1 MVKIILFL
9 LLNVCYGLIPDQIN
23 KFVSH
28 IYSNPVSKIDLSVN
42 ENILKESMYGPI
54 HDKLSLPLVDSIA
67 KFLPKVDTVG
77 HNVLLLDR
85 YIVNNVM
92 NNDIIPLDLKKDIT
106 LFVIKLS
113 QEGDTIGTFILG
125 NYYKIVDHIL

>member
-9 LLNVCYGLIPDQIN
+9 LLNVCYGFIPDQIN

-28 IYSNPVSKIDLSVN
+28 IYSNPVSKIDLTVN
-42 ENILKESMYGPI
+42 ENILKESLYGPI

-67 KFLPKVDTVG
+67 KFLPKIDTV
-77 HNVLLLDR
+77 LDR

-125 NYYKIVDHIL
+125 NYYEIVHHIL